1 MDKHLHNNDW
11 YLIINPAASGG
22 KVKKKWAEIKKLFLA
37 NEIEFEYAFTEYPMH
52 ALKIVETAVKNG
64 HRNFIGIGGDGTNNE
79 IINGLLKQKEVPSTE
94 LLYTL
99 FPLGT
104 GNDWI
109 KTHRIP
115 KNAKKWFS
123 AMTTATIKPHDAGLV
138 LFEHNEVMTSRFF
151 INVAGLGYDAFVV
164 KTLKQEEIQMDN
176 QLAYLSGVF
185 RCLFKFKPR
194 PVRLKIDEK
203 QMEEVYFT
211 INIGICKYSGGGMQM
226 VPHAQFDDGKLALL
240 TAKDITP
247 LNIILNFPKLYGGR
261 VKNYKKALLEK
272 SKNILVEAAKNT
284 PPTYIE
290 VDGELIG
297 QAPAEFSVQEKAF
310 NVLVPA

>member
-22 KVKKKWAEIKKLFLA
+22 LVKKKWAEIKKLFLA

-52 ALKIVETAVKNG
+52 AIEIVDTAIKKG

-115 KNAKKWFS
+115 KKPKKWFD
-123 AMTTATIKPHDAGLV
+123 AMSKARIQQHDAGLV
-138 LFEHNEVMTSRFF
+138 LYEQNEIMTSRFF
-151 INVAGLGYDAFVV
+151 VNVAGLAYDAFVLQTA
-164 KTLKQEEIQMDN
+164 KKEEIPLDN
-176 QLAYLSGVF
+176 QWAYLMGVL

-194 PVRLKIDEK
+194 PIRLRIDDK

-211 INIGICKYSGGGMQM
+211 INIGICKYSGGGMQL
-226 VPHAQFDDGKLALL
+226 VPHAQPDNGKLALM

-261 VKNYKKALLEK
+261 VKNYKKALLEDT
-272 SKNILVEAAKNT
+272 KNILVEAAKNT
-284 PPTYIE
+284 PPTFIE

-297 QAPAEFSVQEKAF
+297 QAPAEFSVQEKALR
-310 NVLVPA
+310 VLVP

>member
-11 YLIINPAASGG
+11 YLIINPVASSG
-22 KVKKKWAEIKKLFLA
+22 KVKKKWAEIKKLFL
-37 NEIEFEYAFTEYPMH
+37 NNNIEFEYAFTEYPMH
-52 ALKIVETAVKNG
+52 AIEIVENAVKKG

-79 IINGLLKQKEVPSTE
+79 IINGLLKQKEVPSQE

-115 KNAKKWFS
+115 TKPKKWFN
-123 AMTTATIKPHDAGLV
+123 AMSNAKIQHHDAGLV
-138 LFEHNEVMTSRFF
+138 LYEQNEVMTSRFF
-151 INVAGLGYDAFVV
+151 VNVAGLAYDAFVLQTA
-164 KTLKQEEIQMDN
+164 KKEEIPMDN
-176 QLAYLSGVF
+176 QWAYLMGVL

-194 PVRLKIDEK
+194 PVRLKIDDK

-211 INIGICKYSGGGMQM
+211 INIGICKYSGGGMQL
-226 VPHAQFDDGKLALL
+226 VPHAHPNNGKLALM

-247 LNIILNFPKLYGGR
+247 MNIILNFPKLYGGR
-261 VKNYKKALLEK
+261 VKNYKKALLEDA
-272 SKNILVEAAKNT
+272 KNILVEAAKNT

-290 VDGELIG
+290 VDGEVIG
-297 QAPAEFSVQEKAF
+297 QAPAEFSIQEKIF
-310 NVLVPA
+310 RVLVP